1 MVFLCHIKS
10 DLLLLKLFLFSKIG
24 FSYLRIEEYS
34 SHLQMCRECSLDVR
48 SWRATKTEAEIGAR
62 LKKWPNPNSFLQ
74 NWKSLPPLLPHSRP
88 SSAAWMDAAQRRQHG
103 TAQRVKDSTL
113 VVTVSV
119 LGIRPIGSAELKGA
133 LAASALTLAY
143 WRLPLGCGRIWGYY
157 LLEKAQTD
165 VLFFFFPNKC
175 LLPGVLN

>member
-1 MVFLCHIKS
+1 MVFICHIKS

-62 LKKWPNPNSFLQ
+62 LKKWPNPTSFLQ
-74 NWKSLPPLLPHSRP
+74 NWQSLPPLLPHSHP

-113 VVTVSV
+113 VVTVPV
-119 LGIRPIGSAELKGA
+119 LGIRPVGSAELKGV

-143 WRLPLGCGRIWGYY
+143 WRLPLGCGRI
-157 LLEKAQTD
+157 LPPRESPNRCF
-165 VLFFFFPNKC
+165 VLFCFPNKC